1 MLHKLIRLAEVY
13 NIAVV
18 LTNQV
23 QSQPDDAFGGSSGFD
38 STRSAGGNIMGH
50 ASTYRIFLRKAG
62 RDRIAIM
69 VDSPHHA
76 YDQVRFTISEIGVQ
90 DVQEKKAVASSESGW

>member
-13 NIAVV
+13 HIAIV

-23 QSQPDDAFGGSSGFD
+23 QVSPDNTD
-38 STRSAGGNIMGH
+38 SIRATGGNIMGH
-50 ASTYRIFLRKAG
+50 ACTYRIFLRKAG
-62 RDRIAIM
+62 RDRMAIM

-76 YDQVRFTISEIGVQ
+76 YDQVKFTISEKGV
-90 DVQEKKAVASSESGW
+90 ENAEPKTAVESSESGW

>member
-1 MLHKLIRLAEVY
+1 MTGLEIY

-23 QSQPDDAFGGSSGFD
+23 QSSPDSTFGGND
-38 STRSAGGNIMGH
+38 SLRASGGNIMGH
-50 ASTYRIFLRKAG
+50 ACTYRIFLRKIG
-62 RDRIAIM
+62 RDRLAIM

-76 YDQVRFTISEIGVQ
+76 YDQVKFTISEKGVENAE
-90 DVQEKKAVASSESGW
+90 EKETAVV

>member
-13 NIAVV
+13 NVAVV

-23 QSQPDDAFGGSSGFD
+23 QASPDIGND
-38 STRSAGGNIMGH
+38 SLRAAGGNIMGH
-50 ASTYRIFLRKAG
+50 ACTYRIFLRKVG
-62 RDRIAIM
+62 RDRLAVM

-76 YDQVRFTISEIGVQ
+76 YSQVRFTISEKGVENAG
-90 DVQEKKAVASSESGW
+90 EKAAVNTGNESGW